1 MTGPE
6 AWRRLQWTGRRTWT
20 RLGSMPSIPTL
31 TDLYTAR
38 EARRAEHFGR
48 FSAFTPRWLDFWRT
62 PARMRTLVAV
72 YLATVAIGFLCLAA
86 GVWLPAAFIVYVGS
100 LLVLAVSWT
109 ILRATIGTRDSA
121 PRSLQDVQETE
132 VLDLGQRLGFRV
144 LSDLTLLMAFIVL
157 LSAVFTD
164 GSIPLSGGLALGA
177 ALLHSVLLA
186 GSLPAVG
193 HALAFPGAG
202 RRA

>member
-6 AWRRLQWTGRRTWT
+6 AWWRLQWTGRRTWT
-20 RLGSMPSIPTL
+20 RLGSIPSIPTL

-38 EARRAEHFGR
+38 EARRAERFGR

-86 GVWLPAAFIVYVGS
+86 GVRLPA
-100 LLVLAVSWT
+100 
-109 ILRATIGTRDSA
+109 
-121 PRSLQDVQETE
+121 
-132 VLDLGQRLGFRV
+132 
-144 LSDLTLLMAFIVL
+144 AFIVL

-164 GSIPLSGGLALGA
+164 GSLPPVRRPRARGRGGPRPG
-177 ALLHSVLLA
+177 
-186 GSLPAVG
+186 LPRRRS
-193 HALAFPGAG
+193 PGLTPV
-202 RRA
+202 R

>member
-6 AWRRLQWTGRRTWT
+6 AWRLLRWTGRRTWT

-31 TDLYTAR
+31 TDLYIAR
-38 EARRAEHFGR
+38 EARRAERFGR

-62 PARMRTLVAV
+62 PARTRTLVAV
-72 YLATVAIGFLCLAA
+72 YLATVAIGFLSLVA

-100 LLVLAVSWT
+100 ILVLAVSWT

-121 PRSLQDVQETE
+121 PRSLLDVQETE

-144 LSDLTLLMAFIVL
+144 LSNLTLLMAFIIL

-177 ALLHSVLLA
+177 ALLQAVLLA

-193 HALAFPGAG
+193 YALTFSGAG